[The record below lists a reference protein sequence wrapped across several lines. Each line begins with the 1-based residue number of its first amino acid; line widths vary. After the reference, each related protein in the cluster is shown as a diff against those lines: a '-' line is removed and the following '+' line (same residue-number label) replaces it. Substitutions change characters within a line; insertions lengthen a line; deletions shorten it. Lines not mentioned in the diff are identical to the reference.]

1 MPFGQE
7 LRNAVAKRRPDAV
20 CLGGVC
26 YIRLG
31 GETLAKAALT
41 SGGGYYD
48 GIQVTVLNRRTGPVD
63 SITIRS
69 WDVPHGVKKPPDFG
83 EKADWDIYRPTLDID
98 RLWEL
103 AEEYLRLFQ
112 ESDTEMR

>member
-41 SGGGYYD
+41 SEAA
-48 GIQVTVLNRRTGPVD
+48 
-63 SITIRS
+63 IT
-69 WDVPHGVKKPPDFG
+69 
-83 EKADWDIYRPTLDID
+83 T
-98 RLWEL
+98 
-103 AEEYLRLFQ
+103 
-112 ESDTEMR
+112 ESR